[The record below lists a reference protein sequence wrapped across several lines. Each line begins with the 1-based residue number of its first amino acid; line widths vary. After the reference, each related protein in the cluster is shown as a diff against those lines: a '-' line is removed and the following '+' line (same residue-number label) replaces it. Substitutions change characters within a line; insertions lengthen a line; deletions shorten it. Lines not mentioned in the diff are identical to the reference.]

1 MTYGSVIYVSTESNL
16 NEFMFSDG
24 FVNNSVELRENL
36 TEFYDF
42 SFCLFMVL
50 PFSNEQSFIK

>member
-50 PFSNEQSFIK
+50 PFSNE